1 VLPPYR
7 SEEVAE
13 AVQRRLAQAGIE
25 TPTIRVIAD
34 LRSRRWIVS
43 AAWPGGAARGSY
55 PFADASGVHTPKE
68 IGDWIARE
76 AQIG

>member
-1 VLPPYR
+1 MLPPYR

-13 AVQRRLAQAGIE
+13 AVQRRLTQAGID

-34 LRSRRWIVS
+34 LRGRRWIVS
-43 AAWPGGAARGSY
+43 AGWSGGAAHGSY

-68 IGDWIARE
+68 IADWIARE
-76 AQIG
+76 AKLG